1 MNLDFGD
8 IVLFTDEVWFV
19 IAIDDDTQE
28 CDLMGKDGRIYY
40 KAGIESVKKLCSTD
54 FEPQLNV
61 LLEKYH
67 GLYKESIQE
76 NIDMILSDIE
86 YSVFTINGFTYEV
99 VGSEQNDNGQTF
111 VILDRIDTN
120 DATQVELSKFL
131 QMIVT
136 GVSQEEL

>member
-8 IVLFTDEVWFV
+8 IVLFTDKVWFV

-28 CDLMGKDGRIYY
+28 CDLIGKDGRIWY
-40 KAGIESVKKLCSTD
+40 KINIKDVQKLASTN
-54 FEPQLNV
+54 FEQQLNT
-61 LLEKYH
+61 LLEKYY
-67 GLYKESIQE
+67 GVYQETIQE
-76 NIDMILSDIE
+76 NINMILSDIE

-120 DATQVELSKFL
+120 DTTQVELSKFL

>member
-8 IVLFTDEVWFV
+8 VVLFTDKVWFV
-19 IAIDDDTQE
+19 IAIDEDKQE
-28 CDLMGKDGRIYY
+28 CDLIGKDGRIWYAINI
-40 KAGIESVKKLCSTD
+40 KDVQKLISTD
-54 FEPQLNV
+54 FEQQLNT
-61 LLEKYH
+61 LLEKYYGSYH
-67 GLYKESIQE
+67 ETIQE
-76 NIDMILSDIE
+76 NLDMILSDIE
-86 YSVFTINGFTYEV
+86 YSVFTINGCTYEV

-120 DATQVELSKFL
+120 DTTQVELSKFL